1 MRPTGITIHQSVCS
15 AINGKG
21 YDFYIT
27 RRGTIIPA
35 SEATDPAM
43 IHICVEG
50 DFSRPEE
57 AMSGLMEEQFFVLQ
71 KLVLRLAE
79 TFGFDPNHSLSHSDV
94 CPGSFFPW
102 SELVISPKDGYH

>member
-1 MRPTGITIHQSVCS
+1 MRPTGITIHQSVCTS
-15 AINGKG
+15 INGKG

-27 RRGTIIPA
+27 RSGAIIPA
-35 SEATDPAM
+35 SESTDPAR

-57 AMSGLMEEQFFVLQ
+57 TLSGLKEEQFFVLQ
-71 KLVLRLAE
+71 KLVLRISE
-79 TFGFDPNHSLSHSDV
+79 TFGFDQGDLISHSDK
-94 CPGSFFPW
+94 CPGKHFPW

>member
-1 MRPTGITIHQSVCS
+1 MRPNGITIHQSVCS
-15 AINGKG
+15 SINGKG

-27 RRGTIIPA
+27 RNGTIIP
-35 SEATDPAM
+35 SSSPTEPSH

-50 DFSRPEE
+50 DFSLPIE
-57 AMSGLMEEQFFVLQ
+57 AASGLVEEQFFVLQ

-79 TFGFDPNHSLSHSDV
+79 TFGFDPGNVISHTEA
-94 CPGSFFPW
+94 CPGAYFPW

>member
-1 MRPTGITIHQSVCS
+1 MRPNGITIHHSVCS
-15 AINGKG
+15 SINGRG
-21 YDFYIT
+21 YDFYVT
-27 RRGTIIPA
+27 RDGTIVPSADATEA
-35 SEATDPAM
+35 SR

-57 AMSGLMEEQFFVLQ
+57 AASGQAREQVFVVQ

-79 TFGFDPNHSLSHSDV
+79 TFGLDPGDLISHTDG
-94 CPGSFFPW
+94 CPGAYFPW

>member
-1 MRPTGITIHQSVCS
+1 MRPTGITIHQSVCT

-27 RRGTIIPA
+27 RDGTIIPA
-35 SEATDPAM
+35 SESTDPTR

-57 AMSGLMEEQFFVLQ
+57 TVSGLMEEQFFILQ
-71 KLVLRLAE
+71 KLVQRISE
-79 TFGFDPNHSLSHSDV
+79 TFGFQPVDLISHTDK
-94 CPGSFFPW
+94 CPGKHFPW

>member
-1 MRPTGITIHQSVCS
+1 MRPIGITIHQSYCS
-15 AINGKG
+15 EINGKG

-27 RRGTIIPA
+27 RNGDIVPSA
-35 SEATDPAM
+35 ESTDPER

-57 AMSGLMEEQFFVLQ
+57 TASGYREEQFYIVR

-79 TFGFDPNHSLSHSDV
+79 TFGFEAGNLISHTDC
-94 CPGSFFPW
+94 CPGKHFPW